1 MNDNIILML
10 ILVAGV
16 IVLSIFALVV
26 TILDV
31 LRLSTRRAYYIV
43 ASRYMRKFN

>member
-31 LRLSTRRAYYIV
+31 IRLSTRRAYYIV
-43 ASRYMRKFN
+43 ARRYMKRFN